1 MSFGMQNRFTLGGK
15 ASPTEK
21 DANGGYDRDP
31 MNGSMISIKDI
42 QEVRDRQ
49 PASPSTIP
57 QKQAKET
64 YFQ

>member
-57 QKQAKET
+57 
-64 YFQ
+64 